1 MSRLIEQTTP
11 ASPAAPAGRAELR
24 RSKRSPNQP
33 GRAAATAT
41 YVWLVLA
48 AIVLLFPVL
57 LTIVG
62 GFLPEGQLVR
72 RPPGLFNGHYSFGNY
87 VAAWHETVVP
97 LLPALANSLFV
108 GLVIMLAHLVTSC
121 LAAYSLVFVRMPLRK
136 TIFWLFMATIMV
148 PYEAIV
154 VPNALFIRSLG
165 MENNRWSLVLPFLA
179 NGFGVFLMRQAF
191 RQFPDEL
198 RQAALLDG
206 CGHLRFLCGI
216 VLPSVRPSLTALAV
230 WSFLQG
236 WNMYFWPLII
246 SSSNNSMNTLQTAVF
261 ALKSNGNG
269 TQQALVLAG
278 VSITLIPTLLLVIF
292 GQRWFVR
299 GFMAGAVK

>member
-1 MSRLIEQTTP
+1 MSRVLEPTTSMSSAP
-11 ASPAAPAGRAELR
+11 PAGRR
-24 RSKRSPNQP
+24 GPRRSPNRP
-33 GRAAATAT
+33 SRAASTAT

-48 AIVLLFPVL
+48 ALVLLFPVL
-57 LTIVG
+57 LTVVG
-62 GFLPEGQLVR
+62 GLLPEGQLVR

-97 LLPALANSLFV
+97 LVPALTNSLFV
-108 GLVIMLAHLVTSC
+108 GLVIMAAHLITSC
-121 LAAYSLVFVRMPLRK
+121 LAAYALVFVRMPFRK
-136 TIFWLFMATIMV
+136 AIFWLFMATIMV

-154 VPNALFIRSLG
+154 VPNALFIRSMGL
-165 MENNRWSLVLPFLA
+165 ENNRWSLVLPFLA

-198 RQAALLDG
+198 RQAALIDG
-206 CGHLRFLCGI
+206 CGHLRFLFRI

-261 ALKSNGNG
+261 ALKANGNG

-278 VSITLIPTLLLVIF
+278 VSMTLIPTLLLVIF

>member
-1 MSRLIEQTTP
+1 VSQTLEPT
-11 ASPAAPAGRAELR
+11 ASVSSALPAGRR
-24 RSKRSPNQP
+24 RPGRSPNQP
-33 GRAAATAT
+33 TRAASTAT

-48 AIVLLFPVL
+48 ALVLLFPVL
-57 LTIVG
+57 LTVVG

-72 RPPGLFNGHYSFGNY
+72 QPPGLLSGHYSFGNY
-87 VAAWHETVVP
+87 TAAWHETVVP
-97 LLPALANSLFV
+97 LLPALTNSLFV
-108 GLVIMLAHLVTSC
+108 GLVIMAAHLITSC
-121 LAAYSLVFVRMPLRK
+121 LAAYALVFVRMPLRK
-136 TIFWLFMATIMV
+136 TLFGLFMATIMV

-154 VPNALFIRSLG
+154 VPNALFIRSMGL
-165 MENNRWSLVLPFLA
+165 ENNRWSLVLPFLA
-179 NGFGVFLMRQAF
+179 NGFGIFLMRQAF
-191 RQFPDEL
+191 RQFPEEL

-206 CGHLRFLCGI
+206 CGHLRFLFRI

-261 ALKSNGNG
+261 ALKANGNG
-269 TQQALVLAG
+269 TQQALLLAG

>member
-1 MSRLIEQTTP
+1 MTQTTT
-11 ASPAAPAGRAELR
+11 AVAPAPPRASTAQARRRR
-24 RSKRSPNQP
+24 RSPGQP
-33 GRAAATAT
+33 SAPVGVLT
-41 YVWLVLA
+41 YVWFGLA

-57 LTIVG
+57 LTVVG

-72 RPPGLFNGHYSFGNY
+72 QPPGLVSGTYSFDNY
-87 VAAWHETVVP
+87 VAAWRQTVVP
-97 LLPALANSLFV
+97 LLPAFTNSLFV
-108 GLVIMLAHLVTSC
+108 GVLIMLGHLVTSC
-121 LAAYSLVFVRMPLRK
+121 LAAYALVFVRMPLRK
-136 TIFWLFMATIMV
+136 PVFWLFMATIMV

-154 VPNALFIRSLG
+154 VPNALFVRSMG
-165 MENNRWSLVLPFLA
+165 IENSQWSLVLPFLA

-198 RQAALLDG
+198 RQAALIDG
-206 CGHLRFLCGI
+206 AGHLRFLFTI
-216 VLPSVRPSLTALAV
+216 VLPAVRPSLTALSV

-261 ALKSNGNG
+261 ALKNNGNG

-278 VSITLIPTLLLVIF
+278 VTITLVPTLLLVVF
-292 GQRWFVR
+292 GQRWLVR